1 MRTTAVLLCWATCC
15 SAALL
20 SPMGRSTSSL
30 NRRDIS
36 SAAAAAAAALVLD
49 PLRANAASPQFF
61 STPGGV
67 KYFDLQEGSCDLFNV
82 VCSPQ
87 KGDLVKIKYKGY
99 LSNGRMFD
107 SSEGPGRK
115 PLAAQYGS
123 GQLLPGWEEALVGMK
138 QGGTRVIQVPPQL
151 AYGDKGIKI
160 EAKDGSSE
168 YLVQPGEKLQFELT
182 LIQVAAP
189 PP

>member
-1 MRTTAVLLCWATCC
+1 MRTTALFCWVTCC
-15 SAALL
+15 SAALI
-20 SPMGRSTSSL
+20 SPVGQQRSL
-30 NRRDIS
+30 HRREAIG
-36 SAAAAAAAALVLD
+36 SAAAAAALAINPA
-49 PLRANAASPQFF
+49 RATAREFF

-67 KYFDLQEGSCDLFNV
+67 KYFDIQEGSCDLFNV
-82 VCSPQ
+82 ACSPQ

-99 LSNGRMFD
+99 LSNGKMFD

-115 PLAAQYGS
+115 PLAAKFGS
-123 GQLLPGWEEALVGMK
+123 GQLLPGWEEALAGMK

-160 EAKDGSSE
+160 EAKDGTSE